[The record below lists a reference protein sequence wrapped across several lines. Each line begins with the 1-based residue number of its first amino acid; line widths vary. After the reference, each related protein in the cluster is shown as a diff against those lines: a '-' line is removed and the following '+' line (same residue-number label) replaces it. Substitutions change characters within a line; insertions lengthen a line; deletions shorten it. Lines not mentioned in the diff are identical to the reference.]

1 MSYVLLLVAVGV
13 TIYALVDCWRSSD
26 DEVQGMPRAAW
37 IIVIVLFWLVG
48 GIAYLLFGR
57 ARSAVAGRV
66 DRPRMLAPDDDPE
79 FLRQLDQQQR
89 RAAAD
94 ERRKREQ
101 AERRERKERERA
113 ERAQRKERKAEP
125 EATTGPET
133 ADGDDHSDHPTGP
146 S

>member
-13 TIYALVDCWRSSD
+13 TIYALVDCWRSSE
-26 DEVQGMPRAAW
+26 DEVRGMPRAAW

-57 ARSAVAGRV
+57 PHATGVGRV
-66 DRPRMLAPDDDPE
+66 DRPRMVAPDDDPE

-101 AERRERKERERA
+101 AERRERKERDRQ

-125 EATTGPET
+125 DATTGPEP
-133 ADGDDHSDHPTGP
+133 ADGDGPTGP